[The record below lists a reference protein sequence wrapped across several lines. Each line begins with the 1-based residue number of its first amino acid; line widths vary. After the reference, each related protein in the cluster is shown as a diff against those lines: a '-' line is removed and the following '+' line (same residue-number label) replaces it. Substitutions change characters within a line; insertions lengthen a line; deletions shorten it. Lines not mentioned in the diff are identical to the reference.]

1 MSYARSVAVAVT
13 TDASGDVTAYSAPV
27 NGRILTVVYTPH
39 ASTPLDTGADVT
51 VTTED
56 TAQSVWAESNIG
68 TSALSRAPRQATHA
82 TDGTASLYAGAGEPV
97 EDYIWAA
104 GDNGPSGERIKVVVA
119 QGGNAKSG
127 TFTFIVG

>member
-13 TDASGDVTAYSAPV
+13 TNASGAATAYSEVV
-27 NGRILTVVYTPH
+27 NGRILTIVYAPH

-51 VTTED
+51 VTTET
-56 TAQSVWAESNIG
+56 TAQSVWAESDIG
-68 TSALSRAPRQATHA
+68 TSALARSPRQATHG
-82 TDGTASLYAGAGEPV
+82 TDGSASLFAAGGEPT

-104 GDNGPSGERIKVVVA
+104 GERIKVVVA
-119 QGGNAKSG
+119 QGGNVKSG